1 MPSLAYVAMKNMA
14 EYKQQL
20 PESVLKSKEKPVKAS
35 EDRSDVLTVGCH
47 VENTLF
53 KKPQFLETL
62 TC

>member
-1 MPSLAYVAMKNMA
+1 MPSLAYKAIKYKA

-20 PESVLKSKEKPVKAS
+20 PESDLKSKEKPVKAS
-35 EDRSDVLTVGCH
+35 EDRCDVLTVGCL

-53 KKPQFLETL
+53 KKSVFLEAL

>member
-1 MPSLAYVAMKNMA
+1 MPPLAYKAVKYKV

-20 PESVLKSKEKPVKAS
+20 PESDLKPERKPVKAS
-35 EDRSDVLTVGCH
+35 EDGSDVLTVGGL

-53 KKPQFLETL
+53 KKSLYLEAL